1 MMDFSWSE
9 EDLNFRN
16 EVIEFAKSELNDD
29 IITRDKEGI
38 FSRDLWQKCADFGI
52 QGLATPQKFGGKLA
66 EVDILRS
73 VLAMQAL
80 GFACKD
86 GGLVLGLN
94 AQMWTVQMSIVH
106 LELMSKN
113 KSFFQN

>member
-1 MMDFSWSE
+1 MDFSWSE

-29 IITRDKEGI
+29 IITRDKNGI
-38 FSRDLWQKCADFGI
+38 FPRNLWQKCADFGI
-52 QGLATPQKFGGKLA
+52 QGLAAPAKFGGMLD

-80 GFACKD
+80 GYACKD
-86 GGLVLGLN
+86 GGLVFPC
-94 AQMWTVQMSIVH
+94 SCK
-106 LELMSKN
+106 LESASQSRDFQAKTAYF
-113 KSFFQN
+113 SFQEL